1 MRLRDA
7 EERDVAPLLALINGY
22 ADRGMLLRRTEES
35 LRQALPD
42 FVVATMPDAA
52 GQEEIVGCGA
62 LTMLGPALGE
72 VRSLGVRPDMAG
84 KGLGRRIVEHLLVQA
99 RERGFAE
106 VLALTRRSSFFDAL
120 GFEITRRERFIDK
133 LMVDCGAC
141 PLNLCCDEIAM
152 VRPPAAP
159 GEFIPPPQEQAAVHK
174 EL

>member
-7 EERDVAPLLALINGY
+7 GERDVSPLLALINGY
-22 ADRGMLLRRTEES
+22 ADRGMLLRRTEAS

-42 FVVATMPDAA
+42 FVVATMTSAD
-52 GQEEIVGCGA
+52 GGEEIVGCGA

-72 VRSLGVRPDMAG
+72 VRSLAVRPDQAG
-84 KGLGRRIVEHLLVQA
+84 RGLGRRIVEHLLVQA

-120 GFEITRRERFIDK
+120 GFEVTRRERFIDK

-159 GEFIPPPQEQAAVHK
+159 GEFAPQPPEPPLVQK

>member
-1 MRLRDA
+1 VRLRDA

-22 ADRGMLLRRTEES
+22 ADKDMLLRRTEES
-35 LRQALPD
+35 LRRALPD
-42 FVVATMPDAA
+42 FVVATLPSAD
-52 GQEEIVGCGA
+52 GGEEIVGCGA

-72 VRSLGVRPDMAG
+72 VRSLAVRADHAG
-84 KGLGRRIVEHLLVQA
+84 QGIGRRIVEHLLVEA

-106 VLALTRRSSFFDAL
+106 VLALTRRSSFFEAL
-120 GFEITRRERFIDK
+120 GFEVTRRERFIDK

-159 GEFIPPPQEQAAVHK
+159 DEFTPLPREHAPAHK